1 MHYLCASYIKEQ
13 STMIKQDYLIR
24 MLQEII
30 SLIVNALLR
39 KKKYR
44 RDEWIE
50 YDNLSRQILGFHT
63 DQLMDMNIQEL
74 TDRYKGDPNEMGKL
88 ELAAMTMLRISDEME
103 VDNLLRKSKLRQD
116 GLELLKYVQ
125 KESDNFSVQRMQLI
139 SMLETNEE

>member
-1 MHYLCASYIKEQ
+1 
-13 STMIKQDYLIR
+13 MIKQDYLIR

>member
-1 MHYLCASYIKEQ
+1 
-13 STMIKQDYLIR
+13 MIKQDYLIR

-50 YDNLSRQILGFHT
+50 YDNLSQQILGFPT

-103 VDNLLRKSKLRQD
+103 ADNLLRKSKLRQD

>member
-50 YDNLSRQILGFHT
+50 YDNLSQQILGFPT

-103 VDNLLRKSKLRQD
+103 ADNLLRKSKLRQD